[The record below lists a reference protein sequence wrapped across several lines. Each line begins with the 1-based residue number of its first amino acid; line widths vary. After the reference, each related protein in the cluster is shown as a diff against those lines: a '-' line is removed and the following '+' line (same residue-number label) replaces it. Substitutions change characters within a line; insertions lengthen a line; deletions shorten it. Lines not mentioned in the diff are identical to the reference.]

1 MFYYLYEYLLWL
13 GGYNSP
19 EAPTVEPKVES
30 EPEPEPMVNIAQME
44 TEQEIVEPVKKKKH
58 KW

>member
-1 MFYYLYEYLLWL
+1 MFYFVYEYLLWL
-13 GGYNSP
+13 GGYNSQ
-19 EAPTVEPKVES
+19 ETPTVEPKVES
-30 EPEPEPMVNIAQME
+30 EPEPMVNIAQME

>member
-19 EAPTVEPKVES
+19 EAPTEEPKVES
-30 EPEPEPMVNIAQME
+30 EPEPMVNIAQME
-44 TEQEIVEPVKKKKH
+44 TEQETQVKKKKH